1 MTIRATF
8 RGGPEKY
15 QGVHLLG
22 RTPDLLVLTMGDE
35 HYIYAR
41 DVDPDTLKFIDSY
54 TYVTTPLRHA
64 RSHRSGGTMS
74 KYPFDH
80 IVTKLRT
87 TRGSPFGRRVMDEAA
102 DEIERLQAKID
113 RLDEQVK
120 RIQET
125 IRPTGNPMDTLAEF
139 RKLTALLNEE
149 TP

>member
-1 MTIRATF
+1 MTTRATF
-8 RGGPEKY
+8 RGGPKKY
-15 QGVHLLG
+15 QGVHLLE

-80 IVTKLRT
+80 I
-87 TRGSPFGRRVMDEAA
+87 SPFGRRVMDEAA

-113 RLDEQVK
+113 RVDEQVK
-120 RIQET
+120 RIQKT

-149 TP
+149 SP

>member
-41 DVDPDTLKFIDSY
+41 DVDPDTLKFTDSY
-54 TYVTTPLRHA
+54 TYVT
-64 RSHRSGGTMS
+64 RSGGTMS
-74 KYPFDH
+74 DYPFDH
-80 IVTKLRT
+80 IITKLRT

-113 RLDEQVK
+113 RVDEQVK

-139 RKLTALLNEE
+139 RKLTALLNKE